1 MPTIELVAD
10 NYSIPYGGSTILHW
24 TSVNAT
30 SCYASGGGSTGWA
43 GPKNLTGSFLTGAL
57 YNTTTFWIM
66 ASNGTYNIA
75 TFVTIII
82 QNQPTINIPTRIV
95 GTGTY
100 VQIPMYISGNT
111 GNLHGFQLSVYYNGI
126 AKPQSFEIGQIFYNY
141 PNYWTYYPEIVDGN
155 LEVAAVGNPI
165 PVKNENK
172 IGDIGFHIGQYIS
185 GTYSYPYTNFFDGN
199 NNWTVTYGNLQIIN
213 LPIER
218 YGDPNNDGLK
228 NISDVFIN
236 WDIVGTTSGD
246 DETDLS
252 IDLDG
257 DGLHTTYDV
266 RLHLMSIVNPV
277 NINYWPIFNNYCYGK
292 NKPMLL
298 EWRLSNNKWG
308 LFSNDTI
315 TNGDLVGLGNLNN
328 ISLPANNNSM
338 FKKMENKIYFAGS
351 NAIIPGNPILVTTV
365 PITLTGTVNEGRPI
379 SVSISSPTDVE
390 ENETI
395 PTEFALSQNYP
406 NPFNPSTTINYKIP
420 TNYFVNLKIYD
431 ILGNEIAILVNEE
444 KTAGSYSVN
453 FNATNLPSGTYIYK
467 ITAGNFI
474 ETKKMVLMK

>member
-1 MPTIELVAD
+1 
-10 NYSIPYGGSTILHW
+10 
-24 TSVNAT
+24 
-30 SCYASGGGSTGWA
+30 
-43 GPKNLTGSFLTGAL
+43 
-57 YNTTTFWIM
+57 
-66 ASNGTYNIA
+66 
-75 TFVTIII
+75 
-82 QNQPTINIPTRIV
+82 
-95 GTGTY
+95 
-100 VQIPMYISGNT
+100 
-111 GNLHGFQLSVYYNGI
+111 
-126 AKPQSFEIGQIFYNY
+126 
-141 PNYWTYYPEIVDGN
+141 
-155 LEVAAVGNPI
+155 
-165 PVKNENK
+165 
-172 IGDIGFHIGQYIS
+172 
-185 GTYSYPYTNFFDGN
+185 
-199 NNWTVTYGNLQIIN
+199 
-213 LPIER
+213 
-218 YGDPNNDGLK
+218 
-228 NISDVFIN
+228 
-236 WDIVGTTSGD
+236 
-246 DETDLS
+246 
-252 IDLDG
+252 
-257 DGLHTTYDV
+257 
-266 RLHLMSIVNPV
+266 
-277 NINYWPIFNNYCYGK
+277 
-292 NKPMLL
+292 MLL